1 MKLLRG
7 RRNRL
12 FTARSAGCMDRVA
25 DPVGRCAKRMRI
37 AGVDEAGR
45 GPLAGP
51 VVAAAVILN
60 PRRRIYGLADSK
72 VLPFEER
79 ERLAPIIRERALAWA
94 VAWSDRDEIDSLNI
108 LGATFL
114 AMRRALLRLPVCP
127 THVQVDGNQLPRIED
142 LRLGCTLEAIIE
154 GDARVAAIS
163 AASILAKTYR
173 DAMMARLD
181 VCYPGFDLAAHKGY
195 GTPAHLEALTRKEPS
210 PLHRKSFSPVKLAF
224 TTQGGD

>member
-1 MKLLRG
+1 MSFFRRRKLRDGLR
-7 RRNRL
+7 
-12 FTARSAGCMDRVA
+12 C
-25 DPVGRCAKRMRI
+25 

-60 PRRRIYGLADSK
+60 PQRRIRGLADSK
-72 VLPFEER
+72 VLSAEER
-79 ERLAPIIRERALAWA
+79 ERLAPIIRERAIAWA
-94 VAWSDRDEIDSLNI
+94 VVWSDRDEIDSLNI

-127 THVQVDGNQLPRIED
+127 THIQIDGNQLPRIAD
-142 LRLGCTLEAIIE
+142 LQLGCTIEAIID
-154 GDARVAAIS
+154 GDACVAAIS

-173 DAMMARLD
+173 DAMMEKLD
-181 VCYPGFDLAAHKGY
+181 VCYPGFDLASCKGY
-195 GTPAHLEALTRKEPS
+195 STPAHLEALTQRPPS

-224 TTQGGD
+224 EATQGELAFEAKVAVDA